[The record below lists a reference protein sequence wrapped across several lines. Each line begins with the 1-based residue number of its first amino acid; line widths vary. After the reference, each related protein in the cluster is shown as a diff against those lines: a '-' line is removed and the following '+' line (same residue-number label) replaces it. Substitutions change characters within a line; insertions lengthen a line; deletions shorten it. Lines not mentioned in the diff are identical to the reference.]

1 VHPFLSKLNALNESI
16 NRLNIEREQDGESQ
30 ERTGTQDTNRRVR
43 NDFAIECF
51 MIEVEVDEERER
63 EREREGEKLYTIDCR
78 LIL

>member
-30 ERTGTQDTNRRVR
+30 EGTGTQDTNRRVR

-51 MIEVEVDEERER
+51 MIEVGVEEERER
-63 EREREGEKLYTIDCR
+63 EREGGREALHD
-78 LIL
+78 